1 MSSKIEQ
8 PLPTT
13 GKIAW
18 RCTCFNTRKAA
29 RSVTDFY
36 DRALAP
42 SGVTA
47 PQFTVLGAITMLGPG
62 PIMRLAENLALDRTT
77 LTRNLKILQ
86 KQGWVALTPGE
97 DRRERV
103 VSLTEAGEAAFE
115 RTLPYWHRA
124 QEKVEETLGAETW
137 RRLHEDLAALADLT
151 MDIELAPR

>member
-1 MSSKIEQ
+1 MASNIEQ
-8 PLPTT
+8 PLPVN

-29 RSVTDFY
+29 RSVTEFY

-47 PQFTVLGAITMLGPG
+47 PQFTLLGAITMLGPG

-86 KQGWVALTPGE
+86 KQGWVTLTPGE

-103 VSLTEAGEAAFE
+103 VSLTETGKAVFD
-115 RTLPYWHRA
+115 RTFPYWQRA
-124 QEKVEETLGAETW
+124 QEKVESVLGEETW
-137 RRLHEDLAALADLT
+137 RHLQDELAKLNDLAET
-151 MDIELAPR
+151 EIP

>member
-1 MSSKIEQ
+1 MADKIVQ
-8 PLPTT
+8 PLPVA

-18 RCTCFNTRKAA
+18 RCTCFNARKAA
-29 RSVTDFY
+29 RSVTEFY

-47 PQFTVLGAITMLGPG
+47 PQFTLLGAIAMLGPG

-86 KQGWVALTPGE
+86 KQGWVALAPGE

-103 VSLTEAGEAAFE
+103 VSLTDAGKAAFD
-115 RTLPYWHRA
+115 RTMPYWHKA
-124 QEKVEETLGAETW
+124 QAQVEETLGAETW
-137 RRLHEDLAALADLT
+137 RRLHEDLGALAK
-151 MDIELAPR
+151 LADAETE